1 MLKNSC
7 MKFFSILFFIILQFL
22 NYVYSSPI
30 IPNLEFFN
38 NFNDEYLTQYIS
50 RALENN
56 HELKKTNHIVEQY
69 RLEIKNSFS
78 QELPKLSVGANYLG
92 THFPN
97 GDMNIFL
104 DKNSFV
110 LPFQASY
117 EPDFLLKNRDK
128 TKSTKKLYLA
138 ELAKQ
143 QNIYISLLSDVA
155 SSYINILLYDDL
167 INKQLDIL
175 KNNDKNLIKNEKKFN
190 LGVIDSTNL
199 NDIKKENT
207 NQKTIYDNLIKNRN
221 TIINNFCL
229 LIGDSADNSSDI
241 KRGKLEKFEY
251 VKKIPENIDSN
262 IIYSRPD
269 LIEIENKL
277 KSAKIDITVAKKDF
291 FPSFK
296 LNGFLAF
303 DTAGSG
309 NFFSWESSFAFL
321 IAGLTQDIFTGGKK
335 IANLK
340 IKKARFQELFEMYKQ
355 ADLNA
360 IKEINNALNIIKYDK
375 LTENNAKKEVYL
387 EEKNYNNSNKK
398 LKRGVISEIELLE
411 SKNSLNQKQQ
421 ILSGAKAS
429 RLINYI
435 TLYKA
440 LGGQL

>member
-1 MLKNSC
+1 MLKNSY

-56 HELKKTNHIVEQY
+56 HELKKTNHVVEQY

-78 QELPKLSVGANYLG
+78 QELPKLSVGANYLE

-296 LNGFLAF
+296 LNCFLAF

>member
-1 MLKNSC
+1 MLKNSY

>member
-1 MLKNSC
+1 
-7 MKFFSILFFIILQFL
+7 MKFFSILFFIVLQFL

-104 DKNSFV
+104 DKNSFI

-199 NDIKKENT
+199 NNIKKENT

>member
-1 MLKNSC
+1 

-78 QELPKLSVGANYLG
+78 QELPKLSVGANYLE

-440 LGGQL
+440 LGGQLW

>member
-1 MLKNSC
+1 

-199 NDIKKENT
+199 NNIKKENT

-440 LGGQL
+440 LGGQLW

>member
-1 MLKNSC
+1 MLKNSY

-251 VKKIPENIDSN
+251 VKKIPKNIDSN

>member
-1 MLKNSC
+1 MLKNSY

-229 LIGDSADNSSDI
+229 LIGNSADNSSDI